1 MTCSVRRQ
9 ASPGTWAVGTSDLPA
24 PAEPIEGGDDARAG
38 VDSRRPPLSSAV
50 CECVLTMALLFIVA
64 SGLRWFRDPASG
76 VYITSLRPALAV
88 LAAITAVVLAGLIVS
103 PLGRRSG
110 GHMNPA
116 VTVAVWLMDVFPGA
130 SVVPY
135 VAAQL
140 AGSVAGVGLARLVWG
155 PSISTKAINYAAL
168 GPKPGVNAPAVYLGE
183 CGCMIA
189 LTVMVGF
196 FLAYPTYNRWL
207 PGAIAL
213 AVASVIFLLGPVTG
227 GVVNPARQFGPAVL
241 ANQGT
246 DLWIYL
252 TAPIVG
258 AALGAG
264 LHHLLYRRFKTR
276 QPLTYKLAGS
286 RSPTNRARGNANPS
300 ASPLHFAKFA
310 LVPVYT
316 SHQPPSGQT
325 SGRTFSIG
333 STA

>member
-1 MTCSVRRQ
+1 MTCSARRQ
-9 ASPGTWAVGTSDLPA
+9 ASPGTWCTATSDLPVPAA
-24 PAEPIEGGDDARAG
+24 PREGGDDARAG
-38 VDSRRPPLSSAV
+38 VRPRRLPLSSAG
-50 CECVLTMALLFIVA
+50 CEFVLTTALLFIVA
-64 SGLRWFRDPASG
+64 SGVRWFRDPASG
-76 VYITSLRPALAV
+76 VYIASLRRALAV

-110 GHMNPA
+110 GHINPA

-140 AGSVAGVGLARLVWG
+140 AGSAAGVGLARVVWG
-155 PSISTKAINYAAL
+155 PSISTTAINYAAL
-168 GPKPGVNAPAVYLGE
+168 GPKPGINAPAVYLGE

-207 PGAIAL
+207 PAAIAL
-213 AVASVIFLLGPVTG
+213 AVASVIVLLGPITG

-241 ANQGT
+241 AEQGA

-258 AALGAG
+258 AVLGAG

-286 RSPTNRARGNANPS
+286 RSPTDGARGHARRS
-300 ASPLHFAKFA
+300 RAARSLHSTKSP
-310 LVPVYT
+310 
-316 SHQPPSGQT
+316 
-325 SGRTFSIG
+325 
-333 STA
+333 

>member
-1 MTCSVRRQ
+1 
-9 ASPGTWAVGTSDLPA
+9 
-24 PAEPIEGGDDARAG
+24 
-38 VDSRRPPLSSAV
+38 
-50 CECVLTMALLFIVA
+50 VLTTVLLFIVA
-64 SGLRWFRDPASG
+64 SVVRWFRDPASD
-76 VYITSLRPALAV
+76 VYIASLRPALAV
-88 LAAITAVVLAGLIVS
+88 LATISAMVLAGLIVS

-116 VTVAVWLMDVFPGA
+116 VTVAVWLMDVFPGG

-155 PSISTKAINYAAL
+155 SSISTKAISYAAL
-168 GPKPGVNAPAVYLGE
+168 GPKLGINGSTVYLGE

-196 FLAYPTYNRWL
+196 FLAYPTYHRWL
-207 PGAIAL
+207 PAAIAL
-213 AVASVIFLLGPVTG
+213 AVALVIFLLGPVTG

-241 ANQGT
+241 ANQWT

-258 AALGAG
+258 AVLGAG

-276 QPLTYKLAGS
+276 QPLTYKLAGT
-286 RSPTNRARGNANPS
+286 R
-300 ASPLHFAKFA
+300 
-310 LVPVYT
+310 
-316 SHQPPSGQT
+316 
-325 SGRTFSIG
+325 
-333 STA
+333 

>member
-1 MTCSVRRQ
+1 MV
-9 ASPGTWAVGTSDLPA
+9 
-24 PAEPIEGGDDARAG
+24 
-38 VDSRRPPLSSAV
+38 
-50 CECVLTMALLFIVA
+50 LLFIVA

-76 VYITSLRPALAV
+76 AYIAELRPALAI
-88 LAAITAVVLAGLIVS
+88 LAAITALALAGLIVS

-135 VAAQL
+135 SAAQL

-155 PSISTKAINYAAL
+155 PSISTKAIGYAAL
-168 GPKPGVNAPAVYLGE
+168 GPKPGIDAPAVYLGE

-213 AVASVIFLLGPVTG
+213 AVALLIVLLGPVTG

-241 ANQGT
+241 AEQGK

-258 AALGAG
+258 AVLGAG

-276 QPLTYKLAGS
+276 QALTYILAGS
-286 RSPTNRARGNANPS
+286 RSPTDGAR
-300 ASPLHFAKFA
+300 
-310 LVPVYT
+310 
-316 SHQPPSGQT
+316 
-325 SGRTFSIG
+325 
-333 STA
+333 